1 MMNIR
6 SHAWLPEPDTL
17 CRTLQSDLPPFGL
30 IQWQASTGSTN
41 ADLCA
46 ALRGVHA
53 SMLDTLPW
61 LHGAHLQTV
70 GKGRAGR
77 SWANQAGQCLMF
89 SVALPAMIPVASLM
103 GLSPALGVAATLA
116 LRNLLNATH
125 AHRLTL
131 KWPNDILWDS
141 AKLAGILIETVKHPD
156 RPHPIVVAGIGLNLC
171 GAPTLATELGRPI
184 ADWSQ
189 ACMTSENTDPQSLNG
204 AVLVRTIAQAW
215 HQAMAPFAED
225 GFGAF
230 RLAFDTMDAL
240 AGHDVAVI
248 DQGRVLME
256 GVADGC
262 DATGRLMVLTRQG
275 REPVTV
281 GDVSVRTVAGP
292 SGSNTQ

>member
-1 MMNIR
+1 MNIR
-6 SHAWLPEPDTL
+6 SQAWLPEPDAL
-17 CRTLQSDLPPFGL
+17 CRTLQSDLPQFGQ

-46 ALRGVHA
+46 ALRGAHA
-53 SMLDTLPW
+53 PLLDTLPW
-61 LHGAHLQTV
+61 LHGAHLQTA

-77 SWANQAGQCLMF
+77 SWANQPGQCLMF
-89 SVALPAMIPVASLM
+89 SVALPAMIPIASLM
-103 GLSPALGVAATLA
+103 GLPPALGVAATLA
-116 LRNLLNATH
+116 LRGVVNATH

-131 KWPNDILWDS
+131 KWPNDILWDD

-156 RPHPIVVAGIGLNLC
+156 RPHPIVVAGIGLNLS
-171 GAPTLATELGRPI
+171 GASALGAEIGRLI

-189 ACMTSENTDPQSLNG
+189 ACLASDHTDPQSLNG

-215 HQAMAPFAED
+215 QHAITAFAEG

-230 RLAFDTMDAL
+230 RQAFDNMDAL

-256 GVADGC
+256 GVAEGC
-262 DATGRLMVLTRQG
+262 DTTGRLMVLTRQG
-275 REPVTV
+275 CEPVMV
-281 GDVSVRTVAGP
+281 GDVSVRAVAAQ
-292 SGSNTQ
+292 SGSDTT